1 MTEEAE
7 KQGGRVPGP
16 GTAILLLLTVALL
29 FVSGGIPL
37 QLLLGEVGLVIAQL
51 VLLLLPVL
59 LVVRLGRF
67 DARKTLSLSM
77 PPPGSVAGGILF
89 LLGGL
94 QVALVLAW
102 LQSLVMPVPVEYLET
117 MSDLLSADTVQRF
130 IWLLF
135 LAAMVPAVAE
145 EALFRGIV
153 LSSLRSRLP
162 TAAAVVIT
170 GTVFGLFHL
179 TPDTAFRF
187 LPTAWLGMLLSWVVV
202 LSGSLPL
209 AMLLHFLNNA
219 AVLALTT
226 IPITAERMNAVE
238 DQPPPVIFGV
248 TGALLLIWG
257 FRKLRRA
264 SSSPARADA
273 SSPESQ
279 GLQP

>member
-1 MTEEAE
+1 
-7 KQGGRVPGP
+7 
-16 GTAILLLLTVALL
+16 
-29 FVSGGIPL
+29 VSGGVAL
-37 QLLLGEVGLVIAQL
+37 QLFFGEIGLVIAQL
-51 VLLLLPVL
+51 LLLLLPVL

-67 DARKTLSLSM
+67 DARKTLSLES
-77 PPPGSVAGGILF
+77 PPPGSVLGGILF

-117 MSDLLSADTVQRF
+117 MSDLLSADSVRRF
-130 IWLLF
+130 VWLLF

-145 EALFRGIV
+145 EALFRGVV

-179 TPDTAFRF
+179 TPETAFRF

-219 AVLALTT
+219 AVLALST
-226 IPITAERMNAVE
+226 IPITADRMNAVE
-238 DQPPPVIFGV
+238 DQPPPVIFAV
-248 TGALLLIWG
+248 TGALLLWWG
-257 FRKLRRA
+257 FRTLRRA
-264 SSSPARADA
+264 SSSRAGGDA
-273 SSPESQ
+273 SLEGQ

>member
-1 MTEEAE
+1 M
-7 KQGGRVPGP
+7 PGP
-16 GTAILLLLTVALL
+16 GTALLLLFTVALL
-29 FVSGGIPL
+29 FVSGGVPL

-51 VLLLLPVL
+51 LLLLLPVF
-59 LVVRLGRF
+59 VVVTIGRF
-67 DARKTLSLSM
+67 DARKTLSLRM

-135 LAAMVPAVAE
+135 LAAIVPAVAE

-179 TPDTAFRF
+179 TPETAFRF

-226 IPITAERMNAVE
+226 IPVTAERMNAVE
-238 DQPPPVIFGV
+238 DQPPPLIFAV
-248 TGALLLIWG
+248 TGALLLMWG

-264 SSSPARADA
+264 SSSPAHVDA